1 MHIIYWAHSYR
12 KEDAPLNNHFGILIE
27 QSERMIVNFDPPS
40 PSVNESKLAQN
51 LRSCDGMVAVL
62 SWRDR
67 GTSPYLIYEVGL
79 SLRARKPL
87 AVFIDDRLPTNILP
101 SRILQRRFSH
111 RTYFRQFRE
120 HTDALRLLRSSMG
133 DPPPS
138 RYQPNASQ
146 RTCGLVGLRPL
157 DRNSKNFIHNFV
169 ALRGFQPIDLEKLDA
184 TNDLAFEKYEHLA
197 TLDVALE
204 FVDSRTVRSA
214 YWAGALSAA
223 AVPRIAITINPN
235 YPFSDL
241 VPRDFQ
247 PRQANV
253 SGGASLEEVLS
264 AEFDL
269 YEQNFLAVEDA
280 EAIERYTKMQVAAA
294 ELAGRY
300 ESDTRKQ
307 FTEVI
312 MGNKINLSN
321 STVGV
326 IGDHAQNVTVTQ
338 AWNNLSPNINLVELA
353 DQLRRLGEALGNEA
367 TQPSQK
373 LAVGAIAAAEQS
385 ARDKDGPKVLEYLK
399 TAGKWAFDVAEK
411 IGVEVAKDAIK
422 VALAL

>member
-1 MHIIYWAHSYR
+1 
-12 KEDAPLNNHFGILIE
+12 
-27 QSERMIVNFDPPS
+27 
-40 PSVNESKLAQN
+40 
-51 LRSCDGMVAVL
+51 
-62 SWRDR
+62 
-67 GTSPYLIYEVGL
+67 
-79 SLRARKPL
+79 
-87 AVFIDDRLPTNILP
+87 
-101 SRILQRRFSH
+101 
-111 RTYFRQFRE
+111 
-120 HTDALRLLRSSMG
+120 
-133 DPPPS
+133 
-138 RYQPNASQ
+138 
-146 RTCGLVGLRPL
+146 
-157 DRNSKNFIHNFV
+157 
-169 ALRGFQPIDLEKLDA
+169 
-184 TNDLAFEKYEHLA
+184 
-197 TLDVALE
+197 
-204 FVDSRTVRSA
+204 
-214 YWAGALSAA
+214 
-223 AVPRIAITINPN
+223 
-235 YPFSDL
+235 

-253 SGGASLEEVLS
+253 SGGPSLEEVLG

-307 FTEVI
+307 FMEVI

-338 AWNNLSPNINLVELA
+338 AWNNFSSNINLVELA

-367 TQPSQK
+367 KEPSQK

-411 IGVEVAKDAIK
+411 IGVELAKDAIK
-422 VALAL
+422 VALGL